1 MKVGIFFRDPYS
13 EDGFVYPD
21 VEICTSLTLFGNEV
35 HWIVASRESNA
46 HFRRG
51 DVEVHS
57 LRYPFAS
64 TTKNILLKTARL
76 PIYELSRLRLLHT
89 LFRKQRYD
97 ALIVKE
103 NPFDGLVATWLKR
116 TQKTRFVLMLPNP
129 LDQEWEGYKISHV
142 RPLILYYLIA
152 SFNRF
157 ILRCL
162 VRRADLVV
170 TSSRAAGAD
179 LLRFGVSP
187 DRVFAVPAGISPQRF
202 RDNATSGIDVL
213 GRYALGGRV
222 VIYVGSVAKARRLDV
237 MIHAFALLAGS
248 YSDSKLLIVGDGNA
262 VEDLKRLSRE
272 LGLGD
277 RIVFTGVVSQRD
289 VPTYIQAADVAV
301 CPVPPYSFYRMSS
314 PIKLYEYMAMGKP
327 VVANVE
333 ITEHRE
339 VLEESGG
346 GILVSHGPQ
355 GFAAG
360 IRTLLEDTSGAAEM
374 GERGRTWV
382 LKNRT
387 YELLA
392 DRLNKRLQP
401 LFTGNM

>member
-1 MKVGIFFRDPYS
+1 
-13 EDGFVYPD
+13 
-21 VEICTSLTLFGNEV
+21 
-35 HWIVASRESNA
+35 
-46 HFRRG
+46 
-51 DVEVHS
+51 
-57 LRYPFAS
+57 
-64 TTKNILLKTARL
+64 
-76 PIYELSRLRLLHT
+76 
-89 LFRKQRYD
+89 
-97 ALIVKE
+97 
-103 NPFDGLVATWLKR
+103 
-116 TQKTRFVLMLPNP
+116 
-129 LDQEWEGYKISHV
+129 
-142 RPLILYYLIA
+142 
-152 SFNRF
+152 
-157 ILRCL
+157 
-162 VRRADLVV
+162 
-170 TSSRAAGAD
+170 
-179 LLRFGVSP
+179 
-187 DRVFAVPAGISPQRF
+187 
-202 RDNATSGIDVL
+202 
-213 GRYALGGRV
+213 
-222 VIYVGSVAKARRLDV
+222 
-237 MIHAFALLAGS
+237 
-248 YSDSKLLIVGDGNA
+248 
-262 VEDLKRLSRE
+262 
-272 LGLGD
+272 
-277 RIVFTGVVSQRD
+277 
-289 VPTYIQAADVAV
+289 VAV